1 MELPKTEQ
9 ELQTIID
16 SAVKKATDEIV
27 SKHNGEMAT
36 LRTKHSA
43 ELDKVRKEANM
54 SAEELANQKAKELAD
69 QQAQELVD
77 LRNFKK
83 QTILKEK
90 LANSNLP
97 SYFVNDTRL
106 LSAEEGD
113 LDKTI
118 KVIKGEYEA
127 SQPKGTTHSTVVQT
141 SGAGGKPQPSDKDK
155 ANELM
160 GNALNQL
167 LNNN

>member
-9 ELQTIID
+9 ELQAIID
-16 SAVKKATDEIV
+16 SAVKQATDEIV

-36 LRTKHSA
+36 LRTRHSA

-54 SAEELANQKAKELAD
+54 SAEELAKQKASELAE
-69 QQAQELVD
+69 QQAQELSD

-106 LSAEEGD
+106 LSAEEGE
-113 LDKTI
+113 LD
-118 KVIKGEYEA
+118 KVIKSVKNEYEA

-141 SGAGGKPQPSDKDK
+141 SGAKPQTTDKDK

-160 GNALNQL
+160 GNALKQL
-167 LNNN
+167 VSNN